1 MNERK
6 TVLVTGATDGIGRAT
21 ALALAR
27 AGLRVLVHGRSAS
40 RAEAVLRELPGTGHE
55 AVLGDLASLAA
66 VRRLAADVAA
76 KAPVLDVL
84 LHNAGVFEKTRVL
97 TVDGLERTIAVNHL
111 APFLLTE
118 LLLPNVGA
126 ASAGRVITVSSV
138 AHQRATLDVS
148 DIGFEKEPYEA
159 YAAYARSKLANVLF
173 AFELARRLE
182 GTRVGTHVGTHVTSN
197 ALHPGVITTKL
208 LRAGFGMDG
217 ASVEEGAKTSVFLAT
232 SPEVASVTGTYFA
245 GSRPAKASALAND
258 PRLAA
263 DLFALSARLVSAS

>member
-1 MNERK
+1 MEVVNERK

-40 RAEAVLRELPGTGHE
+40 RAEAVLRELPGPGHE

-97 TVDGLERTIAVNHL
+97 TVDGLERTFAVNHL

-138 AHQRATLDVS
+138 AHQRATLDLG

-182 GTRVGTHVGTHVTSN
+182 GTHVGTHVTSN

>member
-1 MNERK
+1 MSERK

-40 RAEAVLRELPGTGHE
+40 RTEAVLRELPGAGHE
-55 AVLGDLASLAA
+55 AVLGDLASLAD
-66 VRRLAADVAA
+66 VRRLAAEVAG

-97 TVDGLERTIAVNHL
+97 TVDGLERTFAVNHL

-118 LLLPNVGA
+118 LLLPNVVA
-126 ASAGRVITVSSV
+126 APAGRVVTVSSV
-138 AHQRATLDVS
+138 AHQRATLDLG
-148 DIGFEKEPYEA
+148 DIGFERAPYEG

-173 AFELARRLE
+173 AFELARRLA
-182 GTRVGTHVGTHVTSN
+182 GTNAPGAAHVTSN

-217 ASVEEGAKTSVFLAT
+217 ASVEDGAKTSVFLAT
-232 SPEVASVTGTYFA
+232 SPDVASVTGTYFA
-245 GSRPAKASALAND
+245 DARPAKASALAND

-263 DLFALSARLVSAS
+263 DLLALSARLVGAS

>member
-1 MNERK
+1 VNERK

-40 RAEAVLRELPGTGHE
+40 RAEAVLRELPGAGHE
-55 AVLGDLASLAA
+55 PVLGDLASLAD
-66 VRRLAADVAA
+66 VRRLAAEVAG

-97 TVDGLERTIAVNHL
+97 TVDGLERTFAVNHL

-118 LLLPNVGA
+118 LLLPNVVA
-126 ASAGRVITVSSV
+126 ARQGRIVTVSSV
-138 AHQRATLDVS
+138 AHQRAALDLG
-148 DIGFEKEPYEA
+148 DIGFERAPYEG

-173 AFELARRLE
+173 AFELARRLA
-182 GTRVGTHVGTHVTSN
+182 GTNAPHVTSN

-217 ASVEEGAKTSVFLAT
+217 ASVEDGAQTSVFLAT

-245 GSRPAKASALAND
+245 DSRPAKASALAND
-258 PRLAA
+258 PRLGA
-263 DLFALSARLVSAS
+263 DLFALSAKLVSGS